1 MPKTNQ
7 RTSGNGRITSPLH
20 VVSARATVPRN
31 SYSELHCSG
40 HGFTSSKLRVV
51 RFDRTSSRI
60 RYWGLLHMALEMTP
74 GSNKSAA
81 GNAAPALLLQIGHTG
96 CGVPEQER

>member
-1 MPKTNQ
+1 MVHRKAASH
-7 RTSGNGRITSPLH
+7 SGGNDNRI
-20 VVSARATVPRN
+20 RN

-60 RYWGLLHMALEMTP
+60 RYWNLLHMALEMAP